1 MFEHFFHSWYPS
13 YFLISAAVMAGLGF
27 LSLRYKDSFV
37 AKYFMIFMFLTAF
50 QSIFSIFEITSSNLI
65 DMIWWRNFQQI
76 PLFISP
82 LVLLMCAM
90 EYVGLQSLLKKIK
103 ILLFTPI
110 TIYLLF
116 IFTDQIHHLMRK
128 SIEIAHYGEISK
140 LIITSTSLSQI
151 FMTYGYLIVF
161 ITLLLLLFY
170 FRKIPK
176 EQRKQTLYMI
186 FIVSVIIL
194 HSLVLGI
201 FKLPVVDFKALL
213 YIPLGMVI
221 YFGIKRRNLYSVYP
235 IAKDIIIEHIRD
247 GIIVLDMDYKIVDFN
262 TAVQKMVF
270 DFTGVSIQKGNKVQS
285 KETLLML
292 REYRETGKTK
302 YEFSKTIS
310 GNLVEY
316 DVTFSS
322 VLDKHEKQIG
332 FLIVLYDVTEA
343 KKLTRELEKSQRE
356 RLEFISNISHDIKNP
371 LTSIIGFSE
380 AILNGK
386 AAADNTKVVQYIHQ
400 RSIFIQKLV
409 EDLLYLS
416 RLETRS
422 IPFEFSVVDAKSF
435 FERLFQG
442 IQEDVINAGNSF
454 EYQLDIERMD
464 IEIDTKRIEQV
475 VLNLIHNAL
484 KYTEKQDVIK
494 ARVQSKGVFI
504 EVAIE
509 DTGIGIDPDISD
521 KIFERY
527 FTDMN
532 HPTSHGL
539 GLAICKEIIEIHNG
553 TIGVKSNPGTGSTF
567 YFTLPI
573 RG

>member
-1 MFEHFFHSWYPS
+1 MFEHFIHSWYPS
-13 YFLISAAVMAGLGF
+13 YFLISAVFMAGLGL

-37 AKYFMIFMFLTAF
+37 AKYFVIFMFLNAF
-50 QSIFSIFEITSSNLI
+50 QSIFSIFEITSTNVN

-76 PLFISP
+76 PLFVSP
-82 LVLLMCAM
+82 LVLLICTM
-90 EYVGLQSLLKKIK
+90 EYVGLQYLLKKIK
-103 ILLFTPI
+103 ILLFMPI
-110 TIYLLF
+110 TIYLFL

-128 SIEIAHYGEISK
+128 SIEIAHYGSISK
-140 LIITSTSLSQI
+140 LIIQSTNLSQI
-151 FMTYGYLIVF
+151 FIAYGYLMVF
-161 ITLLLLLFY
+161 LTLFLLLFY

-176 EQRKQTLYMI
+176 EQWKQTLYMI

-194 HSLVLGI
+194 YSLVVGI

-213 YIPLGMVI
+213 FIPLGIVI
-221 YFGIKRRNLYSVYP
+221 YFGIKRQNLYSVYP
-235 IAKDIIIEHIRD
+235 IAKDIIIDHITD
-247 GIIVLDMDYKIVDFN
+247 GIIVLDMNYKIVDFN
-262 TAVQKMVF
+262 RAVQKMVL
-270 DFTGVSIQKGNKVQS
+270 DFTGVSLQKGNKVHS
-285 KETLLML
+285 NEALLML
-292 REYRETGKTK
+292 QEYRETGKTK
-302 YEFSKTIS
+302 YEFSKTVS
-310 GNLVEY
+310 GHLVEY

-322 VLDKHEKQIG
+322 VLDKQEKQIG

-343 KKLTRELEKSQRE
+343 KKLTRELEKSQRV
-356 RLEFISNISHDIKNP
+356 RLGFISNISHDIKNP

-386 AAADNTKVVQYIHQ
+386 AAADNTKVVQYIHK
-400 RSIFIQKLV
+400 RSIFILELV
-409 EDLLYLS
+409 QDLLYLS

-422 IPFEFSVVDAKSF
+422 IPFEFSVKDAKSF

-442 IQEDVINAGNSF
+442 IQEEVMTTGNSF
-454 EYQLDIERMD
+454 EYELAIDRMD
-464 IEIDTKRIEQV
+464 IEIDTKRMERV
-475 VLNLIHNAL
+475 VHNLIHNAL
-484 KYTEKQDVIK
+484 KYTEKQDAIK
-494 ARVQSKGVFI
+494 ARVLSTGEFV

-509 DTGIGIDPDISD
+509 DAGIGIDPDLTD

-527 FTDMN
+527 YTDMN

-539 GLAICKEIIEIHNG
+539 GLAICKEIIEIHRG